1 MAEITKELG
10 RIPVSRG
17 EYQEGTIYYKENIVQ
32 YRGSSYQVISESSI
46 HDVSPIDENNTLN
59 PGWKLFAGP
68 TNIAQAVSYKTLNGY
83 YSNVQEALNTTAH
96 NFNNIHKSIGT
107 PVLNLLDAPNMITNW
122 MTYSSSK
129 ITINPN
135 GTASATGEVREGM
148 ASHNPILLQAGT
160 YYIRSYA
167 GSTNNGRIHLW
178 KNVDGSICTY
188 KEFQSTQEAIRRD
201 TPKGA
206 VYEYSFTITEPTWFA
221 LNSIND
227 MSKNYKI
234 LNCLASE
241 NFLGSNEECPYK
253 EQVLIGPVKEDIE
266 TLETSLNK
274 LSKSA
279 FNLSKDV
286 INIKEN
292 DDLNDY
298 TTAGTFVS
306 INSNISTT
314 LKNTPTDVKSI
325 FKLIVSVTGVD
336 GPNKYIVQEIQDARN
351 KRYYVRSC
359 NSKGFGE
366 WKEYATVDLVTSISN
381 NINNKFSTYDNL
393 HGGTYIIANDDLNNY
408 TTAGVYVCN
417 TGAVTQ
423 TLSNIPTGLSVF
435 FKLRV
440 DLVLNGEI
448 IQTIEAPRTH
458 TQYVRYL
465 SLNQTWSAWKER
477 NIDTIVANQSNLY
490 DLNYDS
496 TKIITAN
503 TDLNTITTAG
513 TYHCNTPINVQTLIN
528 KPYDLTQN
536 CKLIVEESIVG
547 EVKQTIWSPREKTWI
562 RYKNNIGWT
571 EWSAIVLKK
580 DNIEDSILY
589 SGIKFTDG
597 YAHSNTCIIPAAKEE
612 EDVEGTVIISFTTG
626 DDVDS
631 TQTVLNLGPS
641 NDSTRIRINSSNLEL
656 SVRNVI
662 PSKLISIT
670 PNTKYTVIF
679 NNKGR
684 VAINGIIYQST
695 SVALKAL
702 TGTILGVRRTG
713 TKSEPFKGSIHYLC
727 GFDSN
732 FTDLSNDE
740 FKNLTQ
746 NISSEN
752 YYTANKVI
760 DSKLI
765 NPNGS
770 QSIEIT
776 GQYSLDIKSENFK
789 DDIINNTS
797 EIENIKEYLNN
808 ISGIAGSI
816 RTAGSS
822 SPDYTEA
829 IGDVTSIFNHF
840 KLGLVKNGVLQYFVK
855 QNNINWDEQGKF
867 MSILNGEDG
876 DLLVVN
882 DTPIYYL
889 IYPHKDYDLK
899 LFSLAPFT
907 YQGVPCKTLPVRGDA
922 PSFGYIDNVNSSN
935 GNRSPKTVKEAL
947 GNGQIH
953 YCRKAEN
960 IAHCDYP
967 TMHYIKGRYIP
978 TQDTGGNISY
988 KWDSEAMYV
997 TSGAYRPSVYV
1008 DLRSAERAALNKNT
1022 NELLYTNKDVLSRE
1036 ILIAMLNAEYKTKN
1050 VNNPQLFGAGW
1061 CNYASA
1067 TDASQFEDDVTLA
1080 KSGIRFKNNAGE
1092 WIYSSLSSTP
1102 FTKFTSNQFLYC
1114 LVSDWYSPWEIME
1127 QHLAI
1132 SYAVEHNIPANTWYV
1147 FNSFEYKYRNV
1158 PGSLGLDDGVMT
1170 CVLFKKF
1177 RSKLNGETILKE
1189 TGENLEGNDIEFV
1202 ISSALYRGWVIDNAP
1217 QMWLTGINVV
1227 CTNKN
1232 VFTYVQHNY
1241 KKYLMDKNYGE
1252 NEDVVRSYS
1261 KVLETEGLWDFQKT
1275 YELSSILPNNS
1286 SIITASKT
1294 SSKCLMVPQEEGGG
1308 VSSYECCVFEPD
1320 MVGNREDSTKCADGE
1335 KIITGVKSGYGP
1347 FDGSAILNKL
1357 YMNHPR
1363 TDTAARTC
1371 YSSFVCQRV
1380 EINN

>member
-1 MAEITKELG
+1 MTNANVQKNTNKFKEVFDL
-10 RIPVSRG
+10 
-17 EYQEGTIYYKENIVQ
+17 
-32 YRGSSYQVISESSI
+32 
-46 HDVSPIDENNTLN
+46 
-59 PGWKLFAGP
+59 
-68 TNIAQAVSYKTLNGY
+68 
-83 YSNVQEALNTTAH
+83 SNV
-96 NFNNIHKSIGT
+96 T
-107 PVLNLLDAPNMITNW
+107 PT
-122 MTYSSSK
+122 K
-129 ITINPN
+129 
-135 GTASATGEVREGM
+135 
-148 ASHNPILLQAGT
+148 
-160 YYIRSYA
+160 
-167 GSTNNGRIHLW
+167 
-178 KNVDGSICTY
+178 
-188 KEFQSTQEAIRRD
+188 
-201 TPKGA
+201 
-206 VYEYSFTITEPTWFA
+206 
-221 LNSIND
+221 
-227 MSKNYKI
+227 
-234 LNCLASE
+234 
-241 NFLGSNEECPYK
+241 
-253 EQVLIGPVKEDIE
+253 
-266 TLETSLNK
+266 
-274 LSKSA
+274 
-279 FNLSKDV
+279 
-286 INIKEN
+286 IKEK

-298 TTAGTFVS
+298 ITPGTY
-306 INSNISTT
+306 ISNDSNVSTT
-314 LKNTPTDVKSI
+314 LKNVPSGVKSN
-325 FKLIVSVTGVD
+325 FKLIVSVVVIQTD
-336 GPNKYIVQEIQDARN
+336 NKFIVQEIQDARN
-351 KRYYVRSC
+351 NRYYVRSY
-359 NSKGFGE
+359 NAAGFGE
-366 WKEYATVDLVTSISN
+366 WKEYATVDWVTTIIT
-381 NINNKFSTYDNL
+381 NIENEFSKYDKL
-393 HGGTYIIANDDLNNY
+393 YGGTYIIANDDLNNY

-417 TGAVTQ
+417 SNAVTQ
-423 TLSNIPTGLSVF
+423 TLSNIPTGLSTF

-477 NIDTIVANQSNLY
+477 NIDRIVANQSNLY
-490 DLNYDS
+490 DLHFDS

-513 TYHCNTPINVQTLIN
+513 TYHCNQSIDVKTLIN
-528 KPYDLTQN
+528 KPNDLTQN
-536 CKLIVEESIVG
+536 CKLIVDESVVG
-547 EVKQTIWSPREKTWI
+547 EVKQTIWSPREKTWV
-562 RYKNNIGWT
+562 RYKNNNDWT
-571 EWSAIVLKK
+571 EWSAIVLQK
-580 DNIEDSILY
+580 DTENNKLY

-597 YAHSNTCIIPAAKEE
+597 YAYSNTCIIPAAEE
-612 EDVEGTVIISFTTG
+612 EKDVEGTVIISFTTG
-626 DDVDS
+626 DDVNS
-631 TQTVLNLGPS
+631 IQTVLNLVPTI
-641 NDSTRIRINSSNLEL
+641 DSTRIRINSSNLEL

-684 VAINGIIYQST
+684 VAINGAIYQST

-702 TGTILGVRRTG
+702 TGTVLGVRRPG

-740 FKNLTQ
+740 FKNLAQ

-752 YYTANKVI
+752 YYTANKII
-760 DSKLI
+760 DNKLL
-765 NPNGS
+765 NPDNNKN
-770 QSIEIT
+770 IIIT
-776 GQYSLDIKSENFK
+776 GQYILEIKSDNIK
-789 DDIINNTS
+789 DAINSLEEDTKLNTY
-797 EIENIKEYLNN
+797 EIENIKASLKY

-816 RTAGSS
+816 RIAGSS
-822 SPDYTEA
+822 SPIYSES
-829 IGDVTSIFNHF
+829 IGDVTPIFKHF

-867 MSILNGEDG
+867 LSILDGEDG

-899 LFSLAPFT
+899 LFSLAPFV
-907 YQGVPCKTLPVRGDA
+907 YQGVICKTLPIRGDA

-978 TQDTGGNISY
+978 TQDAEGNISY
-988 KWDSEAMYV
+988 EWNSEAMYV
-997 TSGAYRPSVYV
+997 TSGAYRPSVYI
-1008 DLRSAERAALNKNT
+1008 DLRSAEKAALNKNT
-1022 NELLYTNKDVLSRE
+1022 DKLLYTNKDVLSRE

-1050 VNNPQLFGAGW
+1050 INNPQLFGAGW

-1080 KSGIRFKNNAGE
+1080 KSGIRFKNNVGE
-1092 WIYSSLSSTP
+1092 CIYSSLISTP

-1127 QHLAI
+1127 QHLAV

-1158 PGSLGLDDGVMT
+1158 PGSVGLDDGVMT

-1177 RSKLNGETILKE
+1177 RSKLNGETILAE

-1232 VFTYVQHNY
+1232 IFTYVQHNY
-1241 KKYLMDKNYGE
+1241 KKYIMDKNYGE

-1261 KVLETEGLWDFQKT
+1261 KVLETESLWDFQKT
-1275 YELSSILPNNS
+1275 YELASILPNTSAN
-1286 SIITASKT
+1286 IVASKT
-1294 SSKCLMVPQEEGGG
+1294 SSKCLMVPQEVGG
-1308 VSSYECCVFEPD
+1308 SILSYECCVFETD
-1320 MVGNREDSTKCADGE
+1320 MVGNREDSTKCKDGE

-1347 FDGSAILNKL
+1347 YDSSAILNKL

-1371 YSSFVCQRV
+1371 YSSFVCQKV